1 MQSHESN
8 RPPTR
13 SQTDYRNA
21 IPQPTPASLIYA
33 GIGAVVGL
41 ILGLI
46 IAWVIWPVQWTNAWP
61 ADLSPEA
68 RAQYLAAVAESY
80 VYYGD
85 AQAAEAARNRLFNL
99 NDNLADNIAEAQRFF
114 VDNPQASSRVYI
126 SNLGQLA
133 QALNV
138 QSPDII
144 IDTPI
149 NGATVTPNTDDIA
162 TGNDVSDGVRA
173 WVNWALTLLG
183 AIILVGGG
191 IYIVGRLNQRRRGPG
206 EEDTLDDG
214 GFEDEPSYMRPAPA
228 NTASTNPFIRPIRG
242 TSGVSA
248 PTAVPPR
255 TTSQTQADDYG
266 GFDTNYDNSFDDAF
280 DEDDDDDLY
289 ASQASARTL
298 DYRNTEDVFDL
309 PLDDDLLDDPLDHS
323 LGDPLDDSDGP
334 YADLDDHNDPQA
346 SFAPQR
352 ATTVATPLGRGLDTG
367 LDTELDQELGEELD
381 DDLLDDETITAQA
394 TTVTPLAVPSI
405 TPSST
410 TLSSGRNNASVRTI
424 GTYTFEYHAGI
435 PDYDQSRMIVDPDTQ
450 LQYGDCGM
458 GVNMKNSVEANNI
471 DNAIALDVWLVDKK
485 QEKSYASQD
494 RVLLSEYVI
503 DRNLEQTFT
512 RERPNDPSPIIPQ
525 PGTIFQ
531 IKGPSLTLDCVVTEV
546 SYIQSGPLK
555 GMFQSLSID
564 MTVRT
569 KL

>member
-1 MQSHESN
+1 MQSYESN

-13 SQTDYRNA
+13 SQTDYRNSL
-21 IPQPTPASLIYA
+21 PQPTPASLIYA
-33 GIGAVVGL
+33 GIGAVAGL

-61 ADLSPEA
+61 ADLSTEA

-85 AQAAEAARNRLFNL
+85 AQAAEVARNRLFNL
-99 NDNLADNIAEAQRFF
+99 NDDLAGNIAEAQRFF
-114 VDNPQASSRVYI
+114 VDTPQASSRVYI

-149 NGATVTPNTDDIA
+149 NGATVTPNTDGIA
-162 TGNDVSDGVRA
+162 TGSDVGDGVRA

-191 IYIVGRLNQRRRGPG
+191 IYIVGRLNQRRTGPG

-214 GFEDEPSYMRPAPA
+214 GFEDEPNYMRPAPA
-228 NTASTNPFIRPIRG
+228 GSSTAASNNPFIRPVRG

-248 PTAVPPR
+248 STTLPPR
-255 TTSQTQADDYG
+255 TTTQPQGSEYG

-280 DEDDDDDLY
+280 DDDDDDELY
-289 ASQASARTL
+289 ASQATSRTL
-298 DYRNTEDVFDL
+298 DYRNTEDVFDQ
-309 PLDDDLLDDPLDHS
+309 PLDDDLLDE
-323 LGDPLDDSDGP
+323 PLDDPSQDPTDGL
-334 YADLDDHNDPQA
+334 YANSLDDDDDPQA
-346 SFAPQR
+346 YSPQR
-352 ATTVATPLGRGLDTG
+352 ATAIATPLSRDLDN
-367 LDTELDQELGEELD
+367 ELDEDLD
-381 DDLLDDETITAQA
+381 SDLQDDETITAQA
-394 TTVTPLAVPSI
+394 AAIMPPPVIPTAAPSL
-405 TPSST
+405 TS
-410 TLSSGRNNASVRTI
+410 RNNASVRTI

-458 GVNMKNSVEANNI
+458 GVNMKNSVAANNM
-471 DNAIALDVWLVDKK
+471 DNAVALDVWLVDKK

-525 PGTIFQ
+525 PGTTFQ

-546 SYIQSGPLK
+546 SYIQSGAMK